1 MPTQPRP
8 LRTSSPLPPYRA
20 VLAVDI
26 ESYTG
31 NSSYHQQILSTTIES
46 VLEEA
51 FIRSDLQDVWQDRR
65 FPQRAGDG
73 YVIGIPPENLPF
85 LIHPMLN
92 HLQEAL
98 EDTQPSLA
106 ARQRDLR
113 LRLRVSI
120 DVGPLPDST
129 HQGDPL
135 DGIGRAM
142 NDTHRLLDSPPVR
155 EELRLSDPDTTLLV
169 AIVSGR
175 VHEEAVLGGYV
186 GLSPR
191 RFHPVDVEMPEK
203 RFRHE
208 GYLYVPVPSRRGGA
222 DPRTERAGGPDGHG
236 SAEAGGAGSEV
247 AVPRRPVDSA
257 GSSALP
263 EQTTNRIGDNHGQAI
278 QGGTI
283 NGGIH
288 GAFRGGN
295 DG

>member
-1 MPTQPRP
+1 MPTHPRP
-8 LRTSSPLPPYRA
+8 PRTSSPLPPYRA

-31 NSSYHQQILSTTIES
+31 NSSYHQGFLSTTVES

-51 FIRSDLQDVWQDRR
+51 FSRSGLEEVWQDRR

-73 YVIGIPPENLPF
+73 YVVGFPTEHLPF
-85 LIHPMLN
+85 MIHPMLA
-92 HLQEAL
+92 HLQQVL
-98 EDTQPSLA
+98 EDTQPHLA

-113 LRLRVSI
+113 LRLRASI

-155 EELRLSDPDTTLLV
+155 EELRQSDPDTTLLV

-175 VHEEAVLGGYV
+175 VHEEAVRGGYV
-186 GLSPR
+186 GLSPHLFR
-191 RFHPVDVEMPEK
+191 PVDVEMPEK

-208 GYLYVPVPSRRGGA
+208 GYLHVPLPSRCGGA
-222 DPRTERAGGPDGHG
+222 EARTAPAGDCAPAEDGGAPAAGSRHRPTEGARPR
-236 SAEAGGAGSEV
+236 AEAGT
-247 AVPRRPVDSA
+247 
-257 GSSALP
+257 
-263 EQTTNRIGDNHGQAI
+263 TTNRIRDNYGQAV
-278 QGGTI
+278 QGGTFS
-283 NGGIH
+283 GGLH
-288 GAFRGGN
+288 GDFRGRANG
-295 DG
+295 